1 MRATIYID
9 TIEQFDDI
17 RNMADMAAVSS
28 HPVRNMKE
36 LRENFYDKPNLVIE
50 GRPTLVRAFMEKV
63 QKMGFR
69 VEVERFSV
77 I

>member
-17 RNMADMAAVSS
+17 RNMADLASVSS

-36 LRENFYDKPNLVIE
+36 MRERYYDKPNLVIE
-50 GRPTLVRAFMEKV
+50 GRPTLVRAFMEHV

-69 VEVERFSV
+69 VEIEK
-77 I
+77 

>member
-17 RNMADMAAVSS
+17 RNMADLKAISS

-36 LRENFYDKPNLVIE
+36 MREKYYDKPNLIIE
-50 GRPTLVRAFMEKV
+50 GRPNLLRSFIEEVK
-63 QKMGFR
+63 KMGFR
-69 VEVERFSV
+69 VQIEEGKK
-77 I
+77 

>member
-17 RNMADMAAVSS
+17 RNMADLKSISS

-36 LRENFYDKPNLVIE
+36 MRQNYYDKPNLVIE
-50 GRPTLVRAFMEKV
+50 GRPNMLRPFIEDVK
-63 QKMGFR
+63 KMGFR
-69 VEVERFSV
+69 VV
-77 I
+77 IE

>member
-9 TIEQFDDI
+9 EIVDFDNI
-17 RNMADMAAVSS
+17 REMADLASVSS
-28 HPVRNMKE
+28 HPVRNM
-36 LRENFYDKPNLVIE
+36 REMRERYYDKPNLVIE
-50 GRPTLVRAFMEKV
+50 GRPTLIRAFMEKV
-63 QKMGFR
+63 QQMGFR

>member
-17 RNMADMAAVSS
+17 RNMADLASVSS

-36 LRENFYDKPNLVIE
+36 MREKYYDKPNLVIE
-50 GRPTLVRAFMEKV
+50 GRPTLVRAFIEEV

-69 VEVERFSV
+69 VEIQRFSV

>member
-9 TIEQFDDI
+9 TIEQYDDI
-17 RNMADMAAVSS
+17 RNMADLASVSS
-28 HPVRNMKE
+28 HPVRNMKAM
-36 LRENFYDKPNLVIE
+36 RENYYDKPNLVIE

-63 QKMGFR
+63 QQMGFR